1 MPVFAPDGSIKYYD
15 LSHLPGIIDCLGK
28 LLKIAIVFGGDGSA
42 PGAVK
47 YRSLNTR
54 NWKSYEVVATD
65 IKDTLTKLGFRHTV
79 LLRDDSSLLENLI
92 KHDIHLVWLNSGGV
106 QGYNPMSHAPAMLEM
121 MGIPYIGHD
130 PLNVTVLD
138 NKDLFKQQLVALGF
152 PTSPF
157 FTWNKIKDGNN
168 VYWLEKLPSI
178 FGDYRGP
185 FVVKPVSGRASIN
198 IHVADTI
205 AEIPR
210 LVDEIYKTTF
220 NHVLIEKYLPGKEYC
235 VAIYG
240 NVKHSANKLTEFDQP
255 FSFSEVERHLEPGE
269 MIFTSMDK
277 KAITKNRVRLLTKA
291 EDREVKEKLG
301 NLARD
306 VYTYF
311 GLTTLI
317 RLDVRAN
324 EEGGLNILEVNPKPD
339 LKKPENGVIS
349 IVSAG
354 LEEQDMTYQDL
365 IIGILATR
373 LHQLFGVQRSYIQ
386 HIIKLVSG

>member
-1 MPVFAPDGSIKYYD
+1 MPIFAADGSIKYYD
-15 LSHLPGIIDCLGK
+15 VSHLPAIIDRLGQR
-28 LLKIAIVFGGDGSA
+28 LKIAIVFGGDGA
-42 PGAVK
+42 TPGAVK

-54 NWKSYEVVATD
+54 NWKSYEQVATD
-65 IKDTLTKLGFRHTV
+65 IRNTLTELGFRHTV

-92 KHDIHLVWLNSGGV
+92 KHDIHLAWVNSGGV

-130 PLNVTVLD
+130 PLNVSVLD

-157 FTWNKIKDGNN
+157 FTWNKIKNGDN
-168 VYWLEKLPSI
+168 VYWLEELPSI

-185 FVVKPVSGRASIN
+185 FIVKPVSGRASIN
-198 IHVADTI
+198 IHVAETF

-220 NHVLIEKYLPGKEYC
+220 NHVLIEKYLPGREYC

-240 NVKHSANKLTEFDQP
+240 NVKPSGNKLIEYDHP

-277 KAITKNRVRLLTKA
+277 MAITKDRVRLLSPE
-291 EDREVKEKLG
+291 EDKEVKEKLG
-301 NLARD
+301 KLARD

-317 RLDVRAN
+317 RLDIRAN
-324 EEGGLNILEVNPKPD
+324 EDGGLFILEVNPKPD
-339 LKKPENGVIS
+339 LKKPEKGVIS
-349 IVSAG
+349 IVSRG
-354 LEEQDMTYQDL
+354 LEEQNMTYQDL
-365 IIGILATR
+365 IMGILATR
-373 LHQLFGVQRSYIQ
+373 LHQLFGVQRSYIR